1 MSVNEVRSVPGL
13 NRVRRTV
20 GSIFRKGDMRP
31 SPKRK
36 GSARPSLWFDV
47 PATGP
52 IVLYSPKA
60 EMGQG
65 IYTVLAQIACEELDL
80 KPHQISV
87 VPTPTTKHGRRRANA
102 RDFGSM
108 SRTAGSTS
116 VKEVYHPLRLSSA
129 ALMEMLRTEA
139 AFQLAVD
146 LGSLTSSEGRI
157 FVISDP
163 TRTRSYGEIVAKSA
177 KPLSEWKVPRAPK
190 LKPPSQFS
198 VIGREFPR
206 VDAGEKVRGS
216 AQFGYDAHL
225 PGTLF
230 GAVAH
235 PPRYG
240 ATLRS
245 ADSTKASSM
254 PGVEKVLVD
263 VANNFVGVVATTR
276 TKAWAAIDQIE
287 VVWEGGTTWG
297 DSEIAAELDRS
308 GGAVL
313 IDRGDAAGNLMAVQG
328 LKSSTKM
335 ISAEYSTSAVAH
347 AHLEPIGALA
357 NVTADRTEV
366 WVPTQQPSA
375 VASAVQKAIGAS
387 HVVVHPTYL
396 GSGFGR
402 KFMVHA
408 ATEAARLSKA
418 VGKPVHLGWTS
429 QQDLKFGPF
438 RPPTLTKFA
447 GTVSSGRIAAL
458 DQYNATGDVIE
469 FPQLAQ
475 KLLAFH
481 PGAQNGL
488 DLAYTIPNYRMSAR
502 LANLPIPTGIWRGVG
517 LLPNVFA
524 AECFIDELA
533 HAAGADPL
541 QFRLDHLPTDEV
553 GRNLSRLL
561 NEAANRS
568 NWSQPF
574 EQGCGKGIACCW
586 MSGTLIAA
594 VVDVK
599 VADSAIKVQRV
610 VVCVDP
616 GLVINPAGARLQVVG
631 GVMMGISSALCEQVT
646 FTDGMADQKSL
657 EDYSILGPHQ
667 SPIVDVHLMGTGDI
681 PAGLGEPGVGPV
693 AAAIGNAVFA
703 ATGQRL
709 RRLPF
714 SIPLTNELTA

>member
-1 MSVNEVRSVPGL
+1 MSINEVRSIPGL
-13 NRVRRTV
+13 NGLRRTV
-20 GSIFRKGDMRP
+20 GSMFRKDDMRP
-31 SPKRK
+31 SAKQK
-36 GSARPSLWFDV
+36 GSAKPSLWFDV

-65 IYTVLAQIACEELDL
+65 IYTVLAQIACEELIL
-80 KPHQISV
+80 KPHQINV
-87 VPTPTTKHGRRRANA
+87 VPTPTTKQGRKRAYA

-108 SRTAGSTS
+108 SQTAGSTS
-116 VKEVYHPLRLSSA
+116 VKDVYHPLRLSSA
-129 ALMEMLRTEA
+129 ALMEMLLSEA
-139 AFQLAVD
+139 ADQLGV
-146 LGSLTSSEGRI
+146 GQSSLTASEGTI
-157 FVISDP
+157 FVTSDP
-163 TRTRSYGEIVAKSA
+163 TRTCTYGEVVANHA
-177 KPLSEWKVPRAPK
+177 IPLSKWKVPKTPT
-190 LKPPSQFS
+190 LKPASQFN
-198 VIGREFPR
+198 VIGHEFPR
-206 VDAGEKVRGS
+206 VDAGEKVRG
-216 AQFGYDAHL
+216 AARYGYDAQL

-240 ATLRS
+240 AQLRS
-245 ADSTKASSM
+245 ADITQASSM
-254 PGVEKVLVD
+254 PGVVTVLVEPD
-263 VANNFVGVVATTR
+263 NNFLGVVATTR
-276 TKAWAAIDQIE
+276 TKAWAAISQIE
-287 VVWEGGTTWG
+287 AVWDGGTTWG
-297 DSEIAAELDRS
+297 DSEIAAELGLS

-313 IDRGDAAGNLMAVQG
+313 IDRGDAVANLSAGSQHA
-328 LKSSTKM
+328 STKT
-335 ISAEYSTSAVAH
+335 ITAQYSTCAVAH
-347 AHLEPIGALA
+347 AHLEPVGALA
-357 NVTADRTEV
+357 LVTAERTEV

-375 VASAVQKAIGAS
+375 VATAVQKAFGAS
-387 HVVVHPTYL
+387 EVVVHPTYL

-408 ATEAARLSKA
+408 ATEAVRLSKA

-429 QQDLKFGPF
+429 QQDLRFGPF

-447 GTVSSGRIAAL
+447 GTVTDGRIVAL

-488 DLAYTIPNYRMSAR
+488 DLAYAIPNYRMSAR

-524 AECFIDELA
+524 AECFVDELA

-541 QFRLDHLPTDEV
+541 RFRLDHLPTDEV
-553 GRNLSRLL
+553 GRNLKRLL
-561 NEAANRS
+561 TEAANQS
-568 NWSQPF
+568 NWSQTPD
-574 EQGCGKGIACCW
+574 EGCGKGIACCW

-594 VVDVK
+594 VVDVR
-599 VADSAIKVQRV
+599 VVDSIITVERV

-646 FTDGMADQKSL
+646 FSDGMANQHSL
-657 EDYSILGPHQ
+657 EDYAILGPRQ
-667 SPIVDVHLMGTGDI
+667 APSVDVHLMGTGDI

-709 RRLPF
+709 RTLPF
-714 SIPLTNELTA
+714 TLSSTDSPTPH